1 MAQIEKYIWLIGKL
15 QTFNA
20 GLTLQ
25 EISNAWE
32 LKMAGESR
40 RNGDKIDRQV
50 LGRWRKAISKSFGL
64 NIACRRTS
72 GGIYIYYIENPEKIS
87 GKNVESWVINSLSI
101 FNTLNAYKRL
111 DDRIISDAV
120 PKGIEH
126 LQPILEAMS
135 SGLAVCL
142 TVKNY
147 SGSQFEVKAEPYA
160 MRQHNNRWYVLCK
173 VKSFDAMQLYE
184 LENILNVELL
194 QDKKFKLPR
203 NFNADEYFS
212 RFFGVTIMETIK
224 PTLITIRAWGKDAE
238 QLRALPIHP
247 SQEELP
253 GEGNEYADFRYFV
266 APTPDFL
273 NYLLGLGS
281 NVEVLKPEQC
291 RFEMEL
297 KVKTLG
303 NRYFGWPIEPDTS
316 KATLNGNFAAFDIKQ
331 ANTESSSI
339 CSIAFA
345 IVRDNEIVHKFHS
358 YVHPEPFNF
367 DKCDDDSITE
377 EMVREA
383 PTLPDVWA
391 QIKNKIEGLP
401 MVSYMGLDKVILQ
414 EAFAHYNM
422 GDPESEHKFVNICEA
437 AQPIL
442 GHEVPWM
449 TRASMVALAGM
460 EVTDEPSPT
469 HGAEFVA
476 YLALRFL

>member
-1 MAQIEKYIWLIGKL
+1 
-15 QTFNA
+15 
-20 GLTLQ
+20 
-25 EISNAWE
+25 
-32 LKMAGESR
+32 
-40 RNGDKIDRQV
+40 
-50 LGRWRKAISKSFGL
+50 
-64 NIACRRTS
+64 
-72 GGIYIYYIENPEKIS
+72 
-87 GKNVESWVINSLSI
+87 
-101 FNTLNAYKRL
+101 
-111 DDRIISDAV
+111 
-120 PKGIEH
+120 
-126 LQPILEAMS
+126 
-135 SGLAVCL
+135 
-142 TVKNY
+142 
-147 SGSQFEVKAEPYA
+147 
-160 MRQHNNRWYVLCK
+160 
-173 VKSFDAMQLYE
+173 
-184 LENILNVELL
+184 
-194 QDKKFKLPR
+194 
-203 NFNADEYFS
+203 
-212 RFFGVTIMETIK
+212 
-224 PTLITIRAWGKDAE
+224 
-238 QLRALPIHP
+238 
-247 SQEELP
+247 
-253 GEGNEYADFRYFV
+253 
-266 APTPDFL
+266 
-273 NYLLGLGS
+273 
-281 NVEVLKPEQC
+281 
-291 RFEMEL
+291 MEL